1 MKLSKPSPHPYK
13 YSPWLVLTVVL
24 TLLVP
29 NVWLSIT
36 EQLST
41 IQAITNVVLPAG
53 IYLLLMSVTPRVG
66 RATLWMIILM
76 VFAAFQMVLLYM
88 YGRSVIAVDMY
99 LNIVTTNPGEVTELL
114 GNMVIIIGVVIC
126 LYIPP
131 IVCGIIAVIR
141 KWRLSPEELRGARS
155 VSYII
160 IIIGMILF
168 ILSFFSS
175 RPYNIKRD
183 IYPLNVFYNMWVAI
197 DRATDMTHY
206 KETSA
211 DYTYNAKP
219 TVADSVKQVV
229 VLVIGETSRAD
240 NWQLLGYERATTPR
254 LMNRKGLTAFPK
266 ALSQANTTHKSVPM
280 LLSPLDASTFSD
292 SINHVKSLVTAF
304 KEAGFNTAYFSN
316 QNRNHSYIDFF
327 AEEADS
333 TVFLSDSKKVFEN
346 KSFDTELLPLLDEQ
360 LKKNH
365 NKQLIILHCYGSH
378 FNYIDRYPNGFG
390 SFKPDGPAKATH
402 YYRTEQINAYDNTI
416 EFTSNMLAD
425 IIDRLDATDAQT
437 TMLFTSD
444 HGEDIFD
451 DERRLFLHCSPIPS
465 FYQIHVPVLIW
476 VNDNYI
482 EANPQS
488 IAAMQANSDKFVAS
502 SSSFFHTAMNLAGI
516 QSSKLDLNKSLIST
530 SYTPDAPIVLNDHN
544 EPVPLMECGL
554 LEYDFEQL
562 RQKNFIK

>member
-29 NVWLSIT
+29 NIWLSIT

-131 IVCGIIAVIR
+131 IVTGIIAVLR

-160 IIIGMILF
+160 IIIGTILF

-175 RPYNIKRD
+175 RPYSVKRD
-183 IYPLNVFYNMWVAI
+183 IYPLNVFYNMWVAVN
-197 DRATDMTHY
+197 RATDLTHY

-211 DYTYNAKP
+211 NYTYNATP
-219 TVADSVKQVV
+219 TVADSINQVV

-240 NWQLLGYERATTPR
+240 NWQLLGYNRPTTPR

-266 ALSQANTTHKSVPM
+266 VLSQANTTHKSVPM
-280 LLSPLDASTFSD
+280 MLTPLDASTFND
-292 SINHVKSLVTAF
+292 SINYVKSLVTAF

-327 AEEADS
+327 AEEADT

-365 NKQLIILHCYGSH
+365 KKQLIILHCYGSH
-378 FNYIDRYPNGFG
+378 FNYIDRYPTGFG

-425 IIDRLDATDAQT
+425 IMDRLDSTDAQT
-437 TMLFTSD
+437 TMIFTSD

-465 FYQIHVPVLIW
+465 FYQIHVPIIIW
-476 VNDNYI
+476 ANDNYI
-482 EANPQS
+482 EANPES
-488 IAAMQANSDKFVAS
+488 MAALQANSDKFVAS
-502 SSSFFHTAMNLAGI
+502 TSSFFHTAMNLAGI
-516 QSSKLDLNKSLIST
+516 QSPKLDLKKSLISS
-530 SYTPDAPIVLNDHN
+530 SYKPDAPIVLNDHN
-544 EPVPLMECGL
+544 EAVPLMECGL

-562 RQKNFIK
+562 RQKGFIN